1 MSNFFKFFNENHMS
15 VIAVVVLAAIGF
27 WFYGCE
33 SHVQSIVTPTKQV
46 TRTELLGEVDAFLA
60 TAKARELSLDE
71 QDALRK
77 KILDNAALFAQ
88 GGQMNP
94 MGAINTVVSIFAIG
108 SALDSKRKLKNV
120 IAERTIATDAGSS
133 PNPTV

>member
-15 VIAVVVLAAIGF
+15 VIAVCVLAAIGF

-33 SHVQSIVTPTKQV
+33 SQVQSMVDPSQKV

-88 GGQMNP
+88 GGQLNP
-94 MGAINTVVSIFAIG
+94 IGAVNTIVSIFAIG

-120 IAERTIATDAGSS
+120 IAERTTSTDAGSS
-133 PNPTV
+133 ANPTV

>member
-1 MSNFFKFFNENHMS
+1 MVQIKKFLNENHS
-15 VIAVVVLAAIGF
+15 TAICVLVLLALGF

-33 SHVQSIVTPTKQV
+33 SHVRSIIDPTKKV
-46 TRTELLGEVDAFLA
+46 NRTELLGEVDAFLA

-94 MGAINTVVSIFAIG
+94 MGAVSTIVSIFAIG
-108 SALDSKRKLKNV
+108 SAVDSKRKLKHV
-120 IAERTIATDAGSS
+120 IAERIAPTNAGTPPGS
-133 PNPTV
+133 TA

>member
-15 VIAVVVLAAIGF
+15 VIAVVILACVGF

-33 SHVQSIVTPTKQV
+33 SHVQSMINPAQKV

-120 IAERTIATDAGSS
+120 IAERTTTTDAGSS

>member
-1 MSNFFKFFNENHMS
+1 MLKFFNENHMQ
-15 VIAVVVLAAIGF
+15 VIAIVLLCAAGI

-33 SHVQSIVTPTKQV
+33 SKVQSLTNPAVKV
-46 TRTELLGEVDAFLA
+46 GRSELMGEVDAFLA
-60 TAKARELSLDE
+60 TAKAREMSLDE

-94 MGAINTVVSIFAIG
+94 MGAINTLVSIFAVG
-108 SALDSKRKLKNV
+108 SALDSRRKLKNV
-120 IAERTIATDAGSS
+120 IAERVTPADAGPST
-133 PNPTV
+133 NPPV

>member
-1 MSNFFKFFNENHMS
+1 MPGFLKFFNENHWQA
-15 VIAVVVLAAIGF
+15 IAVLVICAAGV

-33 SHVQSIVTPTKQV
+33 SRVQSIMNPTTKV
-46 TRTELLGEVDAFLA
+46 TRTELMGEVDAFLA
-60 TAKARELSLDE
+60 TAKAREMSLDE

-94 MGAINTVVSIFAIG
+94 MGALSTVVSIFAIS
-108 SALDSKRKLKNV
+108 SAVDNRRKLKEVLKSQETPASN
-120 IAERTIATDAGSS
+120 AS
-133 PNPTV
+133 

>member
-1 MSNFFKFFNENHMS
+1 MPGSLKFFNENHWQ
-15 VIAVVVLAAIGF
+15 VIAVLVICAAGV

-33 SHVQSIVTPTKQV
+33 SRVQSIVNPTMKV
-46 TRTELLGEVDAFLA
+46 TRTELMGEVDAFLA
-60 TAKARELSLDE
+60 TAKAREMSLDE

-94 MGAINTVVSIFAIG
+94 MGALSTVVSIFAIG
-108 SALDSKRKLKNV
+108 SAVDNRRKLKEVLKSQETPASNV
-120 IAERTIATDAGSS
+120 S
-133 PNPTV
+133 